1 METTKKDLRIS
12 SIGDTPM
19 VQFSDRLFAKAEF
32 YNPSGSIKDRMVNWI
47 IQKAR
52 EEGRLKAG
60 SLIVEATSG
69 NTGIS
74 LAMLSHKYHFR
85 LIVIMPTN
93 MSKERK
99 EMIRSFGATVKEVAP
114 SDFLGAVTERDEL
127 VKKLGAFTTDQFNNP
142 ENVACH
148 YHTTGKEILNQIG
161 KNKVSA
167 IVAGT
172 GTGGTLMG
180 IRQALIEK
188 FPNLVT
194 VAVEPYES
202 AVMNGGQPFVHGIQ
216 GIGDGFIPPIVDM
229 NIVDYAFVV
238 STPDAIQRSKSIHTD
253 NGYFVGISSGANI
266 LAAENY
272 IANYKPK
279 GIVVT
284 LLPDSGDRYYTM
296 W

>member
-1 METTKKDLRIS
+1 MKKEKKVKVS
-12 SIGDTPM
+12 AIGRTPM
-19 VQFSDRLFAKAEF
+19 LQFGDNLFAKAEF

-52 EEGRLKAG
+52 KEGRLKAG

-74 LAMLSHKYHFR
+74 LAMLSHQYNFN
-85 LIVIMPTN
+85 LIVVMPTN

-99 EMIRSFGATVKEVAP
+99 EMIRSFGATIKEVAP
-114 SDFLGAVTERDEL
+114 SDFHGAVVERDEL
-127 VKKLGAFTTDQFNNP
+127 VKNLGAFTTDQFNNP

-148 YHTTGKEILNQIG
+148 YYTTGQEILNQIG
-161 KNKVSA
+161 NDKISA

-188 FPNLVT
+188 FPDLVT
-194 VAVEPYES
+194 VAVEPFES
-202 AVMNGGQPFVHGIQ
+202 AVMNGGQACPHGIQ

-229 NIVDYAFVV
+229 NLVDYPLTV
-238 STPDAIQRSKSIHTD
+238 STANAIERSKSICKDT
-253 NGYFVGISSGANI
+253 GYFVGISSGANI

-272 IANYKPK
+272 IANYRPD

-284 LLPDSGDRYYTM
+284 ILPDNGNRYYSM